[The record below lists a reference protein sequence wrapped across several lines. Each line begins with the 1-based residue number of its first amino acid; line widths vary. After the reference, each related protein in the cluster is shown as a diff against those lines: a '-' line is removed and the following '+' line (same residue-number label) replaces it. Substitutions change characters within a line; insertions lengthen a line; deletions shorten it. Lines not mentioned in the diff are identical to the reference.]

1 MCVCVSPLLRVHLSR
16 GSSVGSVARL
26 QLSAA
31 LMDHMAG
38 SVGFIRLKGAEII
51 NSTQM
56 CLQLRTVQFIFAYK
70 LIKAHLSCSTLR
82 SGLLCYW
89 KLLIKVLLAAIIR
102 STCVFLTV

>member
-1 MCVCVSPLLRVHLSR
+1 MSVCVCVCVCVSPLLRVHLSR
-16 GSSVGSVARL
+16 GCSVASVARL

-56 CLQLRTVQFIFAYK
+56 CLQLRTVQLY
-70 LIKAHLSCSTLR
+70 
-82 SGLLCYW
+82 
-89 KLLIKVLLAAIIR
+89 LLINELRHILVALH
-102 STCVFLTV
+102 